1 MPIRTRFFEH
11 YRKADRI
18 MLALIWLM
26 FLFSLGL
33 AFWHDTLIQAAIVGG
48 GTSVVL
54 TALYRAIGGTR
65 VMRCALGA
73 GLMVMAALHINQA
86 QGVIE
91 AHFGI
96 FALLAVLT
104 FYRDWLPILVAA
116 ATIAVHHVVFHAL
129 QHQGFPVFVMDHH
142 GGWAMVFVHAFY
154 VVMETIALLYL
165 AVHSQAEAVESQEML
180 EKMLAVTSQLTVETA
195 EGDAGKVHVS
205 LAKRFDHF
213 LQQLTGLIDG
223 VARDSHGLG
232 QLGQELASASGT
244 LEKGARHQLA
254 EITQMTGS
262 MQRMEDAMGH
272 IAVHVEQAVDHAG
285 KARQQ
290 ILRGQESV
298 GRAQQEITQLASRL
312 NGTHETVQGLAVQA
326 EQIGTVLEVISSIA
340 NQTNLL
346 ALNAAIEAARAG
358 EQGRGFAVVA
368 DEVRSLAQR
377 TAVSTQEIKTII
389 EGLQHGSRQ
398 AVEAM
403 HDSRQGVER
412 CVEDS
417 QVAVEMLRAVGND
430 IAHIDDLNGRIV
442 TTTREQTSANLEI
455 VGRLQSVQSIAQNTA
470 DDVETLARSS
480 ERLPPIAVR
489 LDALGRRFHP

>member
-1 MPIRTRFFEH
+1 MPTRARFFEH

-18 MLALIWLM
+18 MLALVWLM

-33 AFWHDTLIQAAIVGG
+33 AFWHDTLIQAVIVGG

-54 TALYRAIGGTR
+54 TALYRVIGGTR

-91 AHFGI
+91 SHFGI

-129 QHQGFPVFVMDHH
+129 QHQGFPVFVMEHH
-142 GGWAMVFVHAFY
+142 GGWTMVFVHAFY
-154 VVMETIALLYL
+154 VVMETVALLYL

-180 EKMLAVTSQLTVETA
+180 EKMLAVTSQFTA
-195 EGDAGKVHVS
+195 QTAQGEGKVHVS

-213 LQQLTGLIDG
+213 LQQITHLIDG

-232 QLGQELASASGT
+232 QLGQALASASGT

-262 MQRMEDAMGH
+262 MQRMEHAMGH

-285 KARQQ
+285 KASQQ

-312 NGTHETVQGLAVQA
+312 NGTHETVQGLAVQT

-368 DEVRSLAQR
+368 DEVRNLAQR

-398 AVEAM
+398 AVQAM

-417 QVAVEMLRAVGND
+417 QVAVDMLRAVGND

-455 VGRLQSVQSIAQNTA
+455 VGRLQSVQSIAQSTA
-470 DDVETLARSS
+470 DNVETLARSS
-480 ERLPPIAVR
+480 EQLPPIAVR

>member
-1 MPIRTRFFEH
+1 MPVRTRFLEH

-26 FLFSLGL
+26 TLFSVGL
-33 AFWHDTLIQAAIVGG
+33 AFWHDTLIQAIVVGG
-48 GTSVVL
+48 GTSLLL

-116 ATIAVHHVVFHAL
+116 LTIAVHHVVFHAL
-129 QHQGFPVFVMDHH
+129 QHQGFPVFVMEHH
-142 GGWAMVFVHAFY
+142 GGWTMVFVHAFY
-154 VVMETIALLYL
+154 VVMETVALLYL

-180 EKMLAVTSQLTVETA
+180 EKMLAVTTQLTVETA
-195 EGDAGKVHVS
+195 QGEGKAHMS

-213 LQQLTGLIDG
+213 LQQITGLIDG
-223 VARDSHGLG
+223 VSRDSHGLG
-232 QLGQELASASGT
+232 QLGQELAHASGT

-254 EITQMTGS
+254 EIAQMTDS
-262 MQRMEDAMGH
+262 MQRMEHAMGN
-272 IAVHVEQAVDHAG
+272 ITVHVEEAVAHADV
-285 KARQQ
+285 ASQQ

-298 GRAQQEITQLASRL
+298 GRAQHEITQLATRL
-312 NGTHETVQGLAVQA
+312 TDTHQTVQGLAVQA
-326 EQIGTVLEVISSIA
+326 EQIGSVLDVISSIA

-368 DEVRSLAQR
+368 DEVRNLAQR

-389 EGLQHGSRQ
+389 EGLQQGSRE

-403 HDSRQGVER
+403 QDSRQGVER

-417 QVAVEMLRAVGND
+417 QVAVQMLKAVGND
-430 IAHIDDLNGRIV
+430 ITQIDALNGRIV
-442 TTTREQTSANLEI
+442 STTREQTSANLEI
-455 VGRLQSVQSIAQNTA
+455 VGRLQSVQGIAQSTA
-470 DDVETLARSS
+470 QDVEMLARSS
-480 ERLPPIAVR
+480 EQLPPIAVR

>member
-1 MPIRTRFFEH
+1 MPTRTRFFEH

-18 MLALIWLM
+18 MLALVWLM

-33 AFWHDTLIQAAIVGG
+33 AFWHDTLMQAIIVGG
-48 GTSVVL
+48 STSVVL
-54 TALYRAIGGTR
+54 TLLYRAIGGSR

-91 AHFGI
+91 SHFGI

-129 QHQGFPVFVMDHH
+129 QNQGVPVFVMEHH
-142 GGWAMVFVHAFY
+142 GGWTMVFVHAFY
-154 VVMETIALLYL
+154 VVMETVALLYL

-180 EKMLAVTSQLTVETA
+180 EKMLAVTSQFSAPTTH
-195 EGDAGKVHVS
+195 GDGKVHVS

-213 LQQLTGLIDG
+213 LQQITHLIDG

-232 QLGQELASASGT
+232 QLGQALASASGT

-285 KARQQ
+285 KASQQ
-290 ILRGQESV
+290 IQRGQESV
-298 GRAQQEITQLASRL
+298 SRAQQEITQLASRL

-326 EQIGTVLEVISSIA
+326 EQIGSVLEVINSIA

-417 QVAVEMLRAVGND
+417 QVAVDMLRAVGND

-442 TTTREQTSANLEI
+442 TTTREQTTANLEI
-455 VGRLQSVQSIAQNTA
+455 VGRLQSVQSIAQSTA

-480 ERLPPIAVR
+480 EQLPPIAVR
-489 LDALGRRFHP
+489 LDALGRRFHQ

>member
-1 MPIRTRFFEH
+1 MPTRARFFEH

-33 AFWHDTLIQAAIVGG
+33 AFWHDTLMQAAIIGG

-54 TALYRAIGGTR
+54 TALYRAIGSTR

-91 AHFGI
+91 SHFGI

-129 QHQGFPVFVMDHH
+129 QHQGFPVFVMEHH
-142 GGWAMVFVHAFY
+142 GGWTMVFVHAFY
-154 VVMETIALLYL
+154 VVMETVALLYL

-180 EKMLAVTSQLTVETA
+180 EKMLAVTSQFSAQTTHGE
-195 EGDAGKVHVS
+195 GKVHVS

-213 LQQLTGLIDG
+213 LQQITHLIDG

-254 EITQMTGS
+254 QITQMTGS

-285 KARQQ
+285 KASQQ
-290 ILRGQESV
+290 IQRGQESV
-298 GRAQQEITQLASRL
+298 SRAQQEITQLATRL

-326 EQIGTVLEVISSIA
+326 EQIGTVLEVINSIA

-368 DEVRSLAQR
+368 DEVRNLAQR

-417 QVAVEMLRAVGND
+417 QVAVDMLRAVGSD

-442 TTTREQTSANLEI
+442 TTTREQTTANLEI
-455 VGRLQSVQSIAQNTA
+455 VGRLQSVQSIAQSTA

>member
-1 MPIRTRFFEH
+1 MPVHARFLEH

-26 FLFSLGL
+26 TLFSVGL
-33 AFWHDTLIQAAIVGG
+33 AFWHDTLAQAIVVGG

-65 VMRCALGA
+65 AMRCALGA
-73 GLMVMAALHINQA
+73 GLMIMAALHINQA

-91 AHFGI
+91 SHFGI

-116 ATIAVHHVVFHAL
+116 LTIAVHHVVFHAL
-129 QHQGFPVFVMDHH
+129 QHQGFPVFVMEHH
-142 GGWAMVFVHAFY
+142 GGWTMVFVHAFY
-154 VVMETIALLYL
+154 VVMETVALLYL
-165 AVHSQAEAVESQEML
+165 AVHSHAEAVESQEML
-180 EKMLAVTSQLTVETA
+180 EKMLAVTTQFTVETA
-195 EGDAGKVHVS
+195 QGEGKVHVS

-213 LQQLTGLIDG
+213 LHQITGLIDG

-232 QLGQELASASGT
+232 QLGQELAHASGT

-254 EITQMTGS
+254 EIAQMTDS
-262 MQRMEDAMGH
+262 MERMEHAMGN
-272 IAVHVEQAVDHAG
+272 ITVHVEEAVEHAG
-285 KARQQ
+285 VASQQ

-298 GRAQQEITQLASRL
+298 GRAQHEITQLATRL
-312 NGTHETVQGLAVQA
+312 SCTHQTVQGLAVQA
-326 EQIGTVLEVISSIA
+326 EQIGSVLEVISSIA

-389 EGLQHGSRQ
+389 DSLQQGSRE

-417 QVAVEMLRAVGND
+417 QVAVDMLRAVGND
-430 IAHIDDLNGRIV
+430 ISQIDALNGRIV
-442 TTTREQTSANLEI
+442 TTSREQSSANLEI
-455 VGRLQSVQSIAQNTA
+455 VGRLQSVQGIAQSTA
-470 DDVETLARSS
+470 DDVEMLARSS
-480 ERLPPIAVR
+480 EQLPPIAVR
-489 LDALGRRFHP
+489 LDALGRRFHQ

>member
-1 MPIRTRFFEH
+1 MPLRTRFLEH

-26 FLFSLGL
+26 SLFSVGL
-33 AFWHDTLIQAAIVGG
+33 AFWHDTLLQALLVGG
-48 GTSVVL
+48 GTGVVL
-54 TALYRAIGGTR
+54 TALYRVIGGTR

-86 QGVIE
+86 HGVIE
-91 AHFGI
+91 SHFGI

-116 ATIAVHHVVFHAL
+116 LTIAVHHLVFHAL
-129 QHQGFPVFVMDHH
+129 QHQGFPVFVMEHH
-142 GGWAMVFVHAFY
+142 GGWTMIFVHAFY
-154 VVMETIALLYL
+154 VVMETVALLYL
-165 AVHSQAEAVESQEML
+165 AVHSQAEAVEGQEML
-180 EKMLAVTSQLTVETA
+180 EKMLAVTSQFTEKSA
-195 EGDAGKVHVS
+195 QGEDKVRVS

-213 LQQLTGLIDG
+213 LQQLTHLIDG

-232 QLGQELASASGT
+232 QLGQELATASGT
-244 LEKGARHQLA
+244 LEKGARHQLVQIG
-254 EITQMTGS
+254 EMNGS

-272 IAVHVEQAVDHAG
+272 ITVQVEQAVEHAG
-285 KARQQ
+285 QASQQ
-290 ILRGQESV
+290 IVRGQESV
-298 GRAQQEITQLASRL
+298 GRAQDEISQLASRI
-312 NGTHETVQGLAVQA
+312 NGTESTVQSLAVQA
-326 EQIGTVLEVISSIA
+326 EQIGSVLEVISSIA

-377 TAVSTQEIKTII
+377 TALSTQEIKTII
-389 EGLQHGSRQ
+389 EGLQQGSRE

-403 HDSRQGVER
+403 HASREGVER
-412 CVEDS
+412 CVQDS
-417 QVAVEMLRAVGND
+417 QLAVQMLQAVGED
-430 IAHIDDLNGRIV
+430 ITHIDQLNSRIV
-442 TTTREQTSANLEI
+442 ATTREQTSANLEI
-455 VGRLQSVQSIAQNTA
+455 VERLQSVQNIAQSTA

>member
-1 MPIRTRFFEH
+1 MPARMRFMEH
-11 YRKADRI
+11 YRKADHI

-26 FLFSLGL
+26 FVFSVGL
-33 AFWHDTLIQAAIVGG
+33 AFWHDTLVQALIVGG
-48 GTSVVL
+48 GTSLLL

-86 QGVIE
+86 EGVIE
-91 AHFGI
+91 SHFGI

-116 ATIAVHHVVFHAL
+116 LTIAVHHVVFHAL
-129 QHQGFPVFVMDHH
+129 QHQGVPVFVMVHH
-142 GGWAMVFVHAFY
+142 GGWGMIFVHAFY
-154 VVMETIALLYL
+154 VVMETVALLYL
-165 AVHSQAEAVESQEML
+165 ALHSHKDAVESQEML
-180 EKMLAVTSQLTVETA
+180 EKMLAVTSQFSVETA
-195 EGDAGKVHVS
+195 QGEGKVHVS
-205 LAKRFDHF
+205 LTKRFDHF
-213 LQQLTGLIDG
+213 LQQITGLIDG

-232 QLGQELASASGT
+232 QLGQELAHASGT
-244 LEKGARHQLA
+244 LETGARHQLA
-254 EITQMTGS
+254 QIAQMTGS
-262 MQRMEDAMGH
+262 MQRMEDAMGN
-272 IAVHVEQAVDHAG
+272 ITVHVEQAVEHAG
-285 KARQQ
+285 VASKQ
-290 ILRGQESV
+290 ILRGQDSV
-298 GRAQQEITQLASRL
+298 GRAQHEITQLASRL
-312 NGTHETVQGLAVQA
+312 EGTHQTVQGLAVQA
-326 EQIGTVLEVISSIA
+326 EQIGSVLEVISSIA

-389 EGLQHGSRQ
+389 DGLQQGSRQ

-430 IAHIDDLNGRIV
+430 ISQIDQLNGHIV
-442 TTTREQTSANLEI
+442 TTTREQTAANLEI
-455 VGRLQSVQSIAQNTA
+455 VGRLQSVQSIAQSTA
-470 DDVETLARSS
+470 DDVEMLARSS
-480 ERLPPIAVR
+480 EQLPPIAVR
-489 LDALGRRFHP
+489 LDALGRKFHP

>member
-1 MPIRTRFFEH
+1 MPTRARFFEH

-33 AFWHDTLIQAAIVGG
+33 AFWHDTLMQAALIGG

-91 AHFGI
+91 SHFGI

-129 QHQGFPVFVMDHH
+129 QHQGFPVFVMEHH
-142 GGWAMVFVHAFY
+142 GGWTMVFVHAFY
-154 VVMETIALLYL
+154 VVMETVALLYL

-180 EKMLAVTSQLTVETA
+180 EKMLAVTSQFSAQTTQGE
-195 EGDAGKVHVS
+195 GKVHVS

-213 LQQLTGLIDG
+213 LQQITHLIDG

-272 IAVHVEQAVDHAG
+272 ITVHVEQAVDHAG
-285 KARQQ
+285 KASQQ
-290 ILRGQESV
+290 ILRGQESFS
-298 GRAQQEITQLASRL
+298 RAQQEITQLAARL

-326 EQIGTVLEVISSIA
+326 EQIGTVLEVINSIA

-417 QVAVEMLRAVGND
+417 QVAVDMLRAVGND
-430 IAHIDDLNGRIV
+430 IAQIDDLNGRIV
-442 TTTREQTSANLEI
+442 TTTREQTTANLEI
-455 VGRLQSVQSIAQNTA
+455 VGRLQSVQSIAQSTA

-480 ERLPPIAVR
+480 EQLPPIAVR

>member
-1 MPIRTRFFEH
+1 MPVRTRFLEH

-26 FLFSLGL
+26 TLFSVGL
-33 AFWHDTLIQAAIVGG
+33 AFWHDTLIQAIVVGG
-48 GTSVVL
+48 GTSLLL

-116 ATIAVHHVVFHAL
+116 LTIAVHHVVFHAL
-129 QHQGFPVFVMDHH
+129 QHQGFPVFVMEHH

-154 VVMETIALLYL
+154 VVMETVALLYL

-180 EKMLAVTSQLTVETA
+180 EKMLAVTTQFTVETA
-195 EGDAGKVHVS
+195 QGEGKAHMS

-213 LQQLTGLIDG
+213 LQQITGLIDG
-223 VARDSHGLG
+223 VSRDSHGLG
-232 QLGQELASASGT
+232 QLGQELAHASGT

-254 EITQMTGS
+254 EIAQMTDS
-262 MQRMEDAMGH
+262 MQRMEHAMGN
-272 IAVHVEQAVDHAG
+272 ITVHVEEAVAHADV
-285 KARQQ
+285 ASQQ

-298 GRAQQEITQLASRL
+298 GRAQHEITQLATRL
-312 NGTHETVQGLAVQA
+312 TDTHQTVQGLAVQA
-326 EQIGTVLEVISSIA
+326 EQIGSVLDVISSIA

-368 DEVRSLAQR
+368 DEVRLLAQR
-377 TAVSTQEIKTII
+377 TQKSTAEIQGMIERLQGHSEAAVKVISESHSASQLTIEQAGQAGASLTAI
-389 EGLQHGSRQ
+389 GQALRNLNGLNASIASATLQQ
-398 AVEAM
+398 AHV
-403 HDSRQGVER
+403 
-412 CVEDS
+412 VEDINQNVTQAAGLS
-417 QVAVEMLRAVGND
+417 HSTALAAQQSSVASTHLRTLSEQLND
-430 IAHIDDLNGRIV
+430 LLRQFKV
-442 TTTREQTSANLEI
+442 
-455 VGRLQSVQSIAQNTA
+455 
-470 DDVETLARSS
+470 
-480 ERLPPIAVR
+480 
-489 LDALGRRFHP
+489 

>member
-1 MPIRTRFFEH
+1 MPVRTRFLEH

-26 FLFSLGL
+26 TLFSVGL
-33 AFWHDTLIQAAIVGG
+33 AFWHDTLIQAIVVGG
-48 GTSVVL
+48 GTSLLL

-116 ATIAVHHVVFHAL
+116 LTIAVHHVVFHAL
-129 QHQGFPVFVMDHH
+129 QHQGFPVFVMEHH
-142 GGWAMVFVHAFY
+142 GGWTMVFVHAFY
-154 VVMETIALLYL
+154 VVMETVALLYL

-180 EKMLAVTSQLTVETA
+180 EKMLAVTTQLTVETA
-195 EGDAGKVHVS
+195 QGEGKAHMS

-213 LQQLTGLIDG
+213 LQQITGLIDG
-223 VARDSHGLG
+223 VSRDSHGLG
-232 QLGQELASASGT
+232 QLGQELAHASGT

-254 EITQMTGS
+254 EIAQMTDS
-262 MQRMEDAMGH
+262 MQRMEHAMGN
-272 IAVHVEQAVDHAG
+272 ITVHVEEAVAHADV
-285 KARQQ
+285 ASQQ

-298 GRAQQEITQLASRL
+298 GRAQHEITQLATRL
-312 NGTHETVQGLAVQA
+312 TDTHQTVQGLAVQA
-326 EQIGTVLEVISSIA
+326 EQIGSVLDVISSIA

-368 DEVRSLAQR
+368 DEVRNLAQR

-389 EGLQHGSRQ
+389 EGLQQGSRE

-403 HDSRQGVER
+403 QESRQGVER

-417 QVAVEMLRAVGND
+417 QVAVQMLKAVGND
-430 IAHIDDLNGRIV
+430 ITRIDALNGRIV
-442 TTTREQTSANLEI
+442 STTREQTSANLEI
-455 VGRLQSVQSIAQNTA
+455 VGRLQSVQGIAQSTA
-470 DDVETLARSS
+470 QDVEMLARSS
-480 ERLPPIAVR
+480 EQLPPIAVR

>member
-1 MPIRTRFFEH
+1 MPLRTRFQEH

-33 AFWHDTLIQAAIVGG
+33 AFWHDTLLQALIVGG
-48 GTSVVL
+48 GTGMVL
-54 TALYRAIGGTR
+54 TALYRVIGGTR

-86 QGVIE
+86 HGVIE
-91 AHFGI
+91 SHFGI

-116 ATIAVHHVVFHAL
+116 LTIAVHHLVFHAL
-129 QHQGFPVFVMDHH
+129 QHQGLPVFVMEHH
-142 GGWAMVFVHAFY
+142 GGWTMIFVHAFY
-154 VVMETIALLYL
+154 VVMETVALLYL

-180 EKMLAVTSQLTVETA
+180 EKMLAVTSQFTEQSA
-195 EGDAGKVHVS
+195 QGEDKVRVS

-213 LQQLTGLIDG
+213 LQQLTHLIDG

-232 QLGQELASASGT
+232 QLGQELACASGT
-244 LEKGARHQLA
+244 LEKGARHQLVQIG
-254 EITQMTGS
+254 EMNGS

-272 IAVHVEQAVDHAG
+272 ITVQVEQAVEHAG
-285 KARQQ
+285 QASQQ
-290 ILRGQESV
+290 IVRGQESV
-298 GRAQQEITQLASRL
+298 GRAQLEISQLASRI
-312 NGTHETVQGLAVQA
+312 NGTESTVQSLAVQA
-326 EQIGTVLEVISSIA
+326 EQIGSVLEVISSIA

-377 TAVSTQEIKTII
+377 TALSTQEIKTII
-389 EGLQHGSRQ
+389 EGLQQGSRQ

-403 HDSRQGVER
+403 HASREGVER

-417 QVAVEMLRAVGND
+417 QLAVDMLHAVGQD
-430 IAHIDDLNGRIV
+430 IAHIDQLNGRIV

-455 VGRLQSVQSIAQNTA
+455 VERLQSVQTIAQNTA

-489 LDALGRRFHP
+489 LDALGRRFHS

>member
-1 MPIRTRFFEH
+1 MPARARFLEH

-26 FLFSLGL
+26 TLFSVGL
-33 AFWHDTLIQAAIVGG
+33 AFWHDTLTQAIVVGG
-48 GTSVVL
+48 GTSTVL

-104 FYRDWLPILVAA
+104 FYRDWLQILVAA
-116 ATIAVHHVVFHAL
+116 LTIAVHHVVFHAL
-129 QHQGFPVFVMDHH
+129 QHQGFPVFVMAHH
-142 GGWAMVFVHAFY
+142 GGWTMVFVHAFY

-165 AVHSQAEAVESQEML
+165 AVNSQAEAVESEEML
-180 EKMLAVTSQLTVETA
+180 EKMLAVTTQFTVDSAKGE
-195 EGDAGKVHVS
+195 GKVHVS

-213 LQQLTGLIDG
+213 LQQITHLIDG

-232 QLGQELASASGT
+232 QLGQELAHASGT

-254 EITQMTGS
+254 EIAQMTDS

-272 IAVHVEQAVDHAG
+272 ITVHVEEAVEHAG
-285 KARQQ
+285 VASQQ

-298 GRAQQEITQLASRL
+298 GRAQHEITQLATRL
-312 NGTHETVQGLAVQA
+312 EGTNHTVQGLAVQA
-326 EQIGTVLEVISSIA
+326 EQIGSVLEVISSIA

-389 EGLQHGSRQ
+389 EGLQQGSRQ

-417 QVAVEMLRAVGND
+417 QLAVEMLRAVGND
-430 IAHIDDLNGRIV
+430 ITQIDALNGRIV
-442 TTTREQTSANLEI
+442 STTREQTSANQEI

-470 DDVETLARSS
+470 DDVEMLARSS
-480 ERLPPIAVR
+480 EQLPPIAVR
-489 LDALGRRFHP
+489 LDALGRRFHQ

>member
-1 MPIRTRFFEH
+1 MPVRTRFLEH

-26 FLFSLGL
+26 TLFSVGL
-33 AFWHDTLIQAAIVGG
+33 AFWHDTLIQAIVVGG
-48 GTSVVL
+48 GTSLLL

-116 ATIAVHHVVFHAL
+116 LTIAVHHVVFHAL
-129 QHQGFPVFVMDHH
+129 QHQGFPVFVMEHH
-142 GGWAMVFVHAFY
+142 GGWTMVFVHAFY
-154 VVMETIALLYL
+154 VVMETVALLYL

-180 EKMLAVTSQLTVETA
+180 EKMLAVTTQLTVETA
-195 EGDAGKVHVS
+195 QGEGKAHMS

-213 LQQLTGLIDG
+213 LQQITGLIDG
-223 VARDSHGLG
+223 VSRDSHGLG
-232 QLGQELASASGT
+232 QLGQELAHASGT

-254 EITQMTGS
+254 EIAQMTDS
-262 MQRMEDAMGH
+262 MQRMEHAMGN
-272 IAVHVEQAVDHAG
+272 ITVHVEEAVAHADV
-285 KARQQ
+285 ASQQ
-290 ILRGQESV
+290 ILRGQASV
-298 GRAQQEITQLASRL
+298 GRAQHEITQLATRL
-312 NGTHETVQGLAVQA
+312 TDTHQTVQGLAVQA
-326 EQIGTVLEVISSIA
+326 EKIGSVLDVISSIA

-368 DEVRSLAQR
+368 DEVRNLAQR

-389 EGLQHGSRQ
+389 EGLQQGSRE

-403 HDSRQGVER
+403 QDSRQGVER

-417 QVAVEMLRAVGND
+417 QVAVQMLKAVGND
-430 IAHIDDLNGRIV
+430 ITRIDALNGRIV
-442 TTTREQTSANLEI
+442 STTREQTSANLEI
-455 VGRLQSVQSIAQNTA
+455 VGRLQSVQGIAQSTA
-470 DDVETLARSS
+470 QDVEMLARSS
-480 ERLPPIAVR
+480 EQLPPIAVR

>member
-1 MPIRTRFFEH
+1 MPARTRFLEH

-26 FLFSLGL
+26 TLFSVGL
-33 AFWHDTLIQAAIVGG
+33 AFWHDTLIQAIVVGG
-48 GTSVVL
+48 GTSLLL

-116 ATIAVHHVVFHAL
+116 LTIAVHHVVFHAL
-129 QHQGFPVFVMDHH
+129 QHQGFPVFVMEHH
-142 GGWAMVFVHAFY
+142 GGWTMVFVHAFY
-154 VVMETIALLYL
+154 VVMETVALLYL

-180 EKMLAVTSQLTVETA
+180 EKMLAVTTQLTVETA
-195 EGDAGKVHVS
+195 QGEGKAHMS

-213 LQQLTGLIDG
+213 LQQITGLIDG
-223 VARDSHGLG
+223 VSRDSHGLG
-232 QLGQELASASGT
+232 QLGQELAHASGT

-254 EITQMTGS
+254 EIAQMTDS
-262 MQRMEDAMGH
+262 MQRMEHAMGN
-272 IAVHVEQAVDHAG
+272 ITVHVEEAVAHADV
-285 KARQQ
+285 ASQQ

-298 GRAQQEITQLASRL
+298 GRAQHEITQLAKRL
-312 NGTHETVQGLAVQA
+312 TDTHQTVQGLAVQA
-326 EQIGTVLEVISSIA
+326 EQIGSVLDVISSIA

-368 DEVRSLAQR
+368 DEVRNLAQR

-389 EGLQHGSRQ
+389 EGLQQGSRE

-403 HDSRQGVER
+403 QDSRQGVER

-417 QVAVEMLRAVGND
+417 QVAVQMLKAVGND
-430 IAHIDDLNGRIV
+430 ITRIDALNGRIV
-442 TTTREQTSANLEI
+442 STTREQTSANLEI
-455 VGRLQSVQSIAQNTA
+455 VGRLQSVQGIAQSTA
-470 DDVETLARSS
+470 QDVEMLARSS
-480 ERLPPIAVR
+480 EQLPPIAVR

>member
-1 MPIRTRFFEH
+1 MPTRTRFFEH

-18 MLALIWLM
+18 MLALVWLM

-33 AFWHDTLIQAAIVGG
+33 AFWHDTLVQAVLVGG

-116 ATIAVHHVVFHAL
+116 ATIALHHVVFHAL
-129 QHQGFPVFVMDHH
+129 QHQGFPVFVMAHH
-142 GGWAMVFVHAFY
+142 GGWTMVFVHAFY
-154 VVMETIALLYL
+154 VVMETVALLYL

-180 EKMLAVTSQLTVETA
+180 EKMLAVTSQFTA
-195 EGDAGKVHVS
+195 QTAQGEGKVHVS

-213 LQQLTGLIDG
+213 LQQLTHLIDG

-232 QLGQELASASGT
+232 QLGEELASASGT

-285 KARQQ
+285 KASQQ

-312 NGTHETVQGLAVQA
+312 NGTHETVQGLAVQT
-326 EQIGTVLEVISSIA
+326 EQIGTVLDVISSIA

-368 DEVRSLAQR
+368 DEVRNLAQR

-398 AVEAM
+398 AVQAM
-403 HDSRQGVER
+403 HDSRQGVDR

-417 QVAVEMLRAVGND
+417 QVAVDMLRAVGND

-455 VGRLQSVQSIAQNTA
+455 VGRLQSVQSIAQSTA
-470 DDVETLARSS
+470 DNVETLARSS

-489 LDALGRRFHP
+489 LEALGRRFHP

>member
-1 MPIRTRFFEH
+1 MPTRPRFLEH

-18 MLALIWLM
+18 MLALVWLM

-33 AFWHDTLIQAAIVGG
+33 AFWHDTWLQALTVGA

-54 TALYRAIGGTR
+54 TVLYRALGGTR
-65 VMRCALGA
+65 LMRCLLGA

-91 AHFGI
+91 SHFGI

-129 QHQGFPVFVMDHH
+129 QHQGFPVFVMEHH
-142 GGWAMVFVHAFY
+142 GGWSMVFVHAFY
-154 VVMETIALLYL
+154 VVMETVALLYL
-165 AVHSQAEAVESQEML
+165 AIHSQREAVESQEML
-180 EKMLAVTSQLTVETA
+180 EKMLAVTTQLTVETA
-195 EGDAGKVHVS
+195 QGEGKVHVS

-213 LQQLTGLIDG
+213 LQQITHLIDG
-223 VARDSHGLG
+223 VARDSQGLG

-272 IAVHVEQAVDHAG
+272 ITVHVEQAVEHAG
-285 KARQQ
+285 QASQQ
-290 ILRGQESV
+290 IVRGQESV
-298 GRAQQEITQLASRL
+298 GRAQHEISQLASRIH
-312 NGTHETVQGLAVQA
+312 GTHSTVQDLAAQA
-326 EQIGTVLEVISSIA
+326 EQIGSVLEVISSIA

-417 QVAVEMLRAVGND
+417 QLAVEMLRAVGND
-430 IAHIDDLNGRIV
+430 ISQIDALNGRIV
-442 TTTREQTSANLEI
+442 STTREQSTANVEI
-455 VGRLQSVQSIAQNTA
+455 VGRLQSVQSIAQSTA
-470 DDVETLARSS
+470 QDVETLARSS

-489 LDALGRRFHP
+489 LDALGRRFHQ

>member
-1 MPIRTRFFEH
+1 MPVRTRFLEH

-33 AFWHDTLIQAAIVGG
+33 AFWHNTLIQALTVGG
-48 GTSVVL
+48 GTGVVL
-54 TALYRAIGGTR
+54 TALYRVIGGTR

-86 QGVIE
+86 HGVIE
-91 AHFGI
+91 SHFGI

-116 ATIAVHHVVFHAL
+116 LTIAVHHVVFHAL
-129 QHQGFPVFVMDHH
+129 QHQGVPVFVMEHH
-142 GGWAMVFVHAFY
+142 GGWTMIFVHAFY
-154 VVMETIALLYL
+154 VVMETVALLYL
-165 AVHSQAEAVESQEML
+165 AVHSQADALESQEML
-180 EKMLAVTSQLTVETA
+180 EKMLAVTSQFTVESA
-195 EGDAGKVHVS
+195 KGEGKSRVS
-205 LAKRFDHF
+205 LATRFDHF
-213 LQQLTGLIDG
+213 LQQLTHLIDG

-232 QLGQELASASGT
+232 QLGQELATASGT

-254 EITQMTGS
+254 QIGEMTGS
-262 MQRMEDAMGH
+262 MQRMEGAMSH
-272 IAVHVEQAVDHAG
+272 ITVQVEQAVEHAG
-285 KARQQ
+285 QASQQ
-290 ILRGQESV
+290 IVRGQESV
-298 GRAQQEITQLASRL
+298 GRAQHEISQLAARI
-312 NGTHETVQGLAVQA
+312 NGTESTVQSLAVQA
-326 EQIGTVLEVISSIA
+326 EQIGSVLEVISSIA

-377 TAVSTQEIKTII
+377 TALSTQEIKTII

-403 HDSRQGVER
+403 HASREGVER

-417 QVAVEMLRAVGND
+417 QLAVDMLRAVGQD
-430 IAHIDDLNGRIV
+430 IAHIDQLNGRIV
-442 TTTREQTSANLEI
+442 TTTREQSSANLEI
-455 VGRLQSVQSIAQNTA
+455 VERLQSVQNIAQNTA

-489 LDALGRRFHP
+489 LEALGRKFHP

>member
-1 MPIRTRFFEH
+1 MPTRTRFFEH

-18 MLALIWLM
+18 MLALVWLM

-33 AFWHDTLIQAAIVGG
+33 AFWHDTLMQAIIVGG
-48 GTSVVL
+48 STSVVL
-54 TALYRAIGGTR
+54 TLLYRAIGGSR

-91 AHFGI
+91 SHFGI

-129 QHQGFPVFVMDHH
+129 QHQGVPVFVMEHH
-142 GGWAMVFVHAFY
+142 GGWTMVFVHAFY
-154 VVMETIALLYL
+154 VVMETVALLYL

-180 EKMLAVTSQLTVETA
+180 EKMLSVTTQISAQTA
-195 EGDAGKVHVS
+195 QGEGKVHMS

-213 LQQLTGLIDG
+213 LQQITHLIDG

-254 EITQMTGS
+254 EITEMTGS

-285 KARQQ
+285 KASQQ

-326 EQIGTVLEVISSIA
+326 EQIGTVLDVISSIA

-358 EQGRGFAVVA
+358 GAGRGFAVVA

-377 TAVSTQEIKTII
+377 TAGATAEIQGLIG
-389 EGLQHGSRQ
+389 GLQTAAHQSVEGMRAQVEHAEATARQ
-398 AVEAM
+398 AQAA
-403 HDSRQGVER
+403 DGAL
-412 CVEDS
+412 D
-417 QVAVEMLRAVGND
+417 
-430 IAHIDDLNGRIV
+430 
-442 TTTREQTSANLEI
+442 EI
-455 VGRLQSVQSIAQNTA
+455 VGAIQTISDTAMRIADVTAQQSGAVSEIRDNSERIHRLGEDNLLRIGQGRSQGEHLLILGGQLNTA
-470 DDVETLARSS
+470 VQAFR
-480 ERLPPIAVR
+480 V
-489 LDALGRRFHP
+489 

>member
-1 MPIRTRFFEH
+1 MPTRARFFEH

-18 MLALIWLM
+18 MLALVWLM

-91 AHFGI
+91 SHFGI

-129 QHQGFPVFVMDHH
+129 QHQGIPVFVMEHH
-142 GGWAMVFVHAFY
+142 GGWTMVFVHAFY
-154 VVMETIALLYL
+154 VVMETVALLYL

-180 EKMLAVTSQLTVETA
+180 EKMLAVTSQFTA
-195 EGDAGKVHVS
+195 QTAQGEGKVHVS

-213 LQQLTGLIDG
+213 LQQITHLIDG

-232 QLGQELASASGT
+232 QLGQALASASGT

-262 MQRMEDAMGH
+262 MQRMEHAMGH

-285 KARQQ
+285 KASQQ

-312 NGTHETVQGLAVQA
+312 NGTHETVQGLAVQT

-368 DEVRSLAQR
+368 DEVRNLAQR

-398 AVEAM
+398 AVQAM

-417 QVAVEMLRAVGND
+417 QVAVDMLRAVGND

-455 VGRLQSVQSIAQNTA
+455 VGRLQSVQSIAQSTA
-470 DDVETLARSS
+470 DNVETLARSS
-480 ERLPPIAVR
+480 EQLPPIAVR

>member
-1 MPIRTRFFEH
+1 MPTRTRFFEH

-18 MLALIWLM
+18 MLALVWLM

-33 AFWHDTLIQAAIVGG
+33 AFWHDTLMQAIIVGG
-48 GTSVVL
+48 STSVVL
-54 TALYRAIGGTR
+54 TLLYRAIGGSR

-91 AHFGI
+91 SHFGI

-129 QHQGFPVFVMDHH
+129 QHQGFPVFVMEHH
-142 GGWAMVFVHAFY
+142 GGWTMVFVHAFY
-154 VVMETIALLYL
+154 VVMETVALLYL

-180 EKMLAVTSQLTVETA
+180 EKMLSVTTQISAQTA
-195 EGDAGKVHVS
+195 QGEGKVHMS

-213 LQQLTGLIDG
+213 LQQITHLIDG

-285 KARQQ
+285 KASQQ

-312 NGTHETVQGLAVQA
+312 NGTHETVQGLALQA
-326 EQIGTVLEVISSIA
+326 EQIGTVLDVISSIA

-368 DEVRSLAQR
+368 DEVRNLAQR

-389 EGLQHGSRQ
+389 ESLQHGSRQ

-403 HDSRQGVER
+403 HDSRQGVDR

-417 QVAVEMLRAVGND
+417 QVAVDMLRAVGSD
-430 IAHIDDLNGRIV
+430 IAQIDDLNGRIV
-442 TTTREQTSANLEI
+442 TTTREQTEANLEI
-455 VGRLQSVQSIAQNTA
+455 VGRLQSVQSIAQSTA
-470 DDVETLARSS
+470 NDVETLARSS
-480 ERLPPIAVR
+480 EQLPPIAVR
-489 LDALGRRFHP
+489 LDALGRRFHQ

>member
-1 MPIRTRFFEH
+1 MPTRARFFEH

-33 AFWHDTLIQAAIVGG
+33 AFWHDTLMQAAMIGG

-54 TALYRAIGGTR
+54 TALYRAIGSTR

-91 AHFGI
+91 SHFGI

-129 QHQGFPVFVMDHH
+129 QHQGFPVFVMEHH
-142 GGWAMVFVHAFY
+142 GGWTMVFVHAFY
-154 VVMETIALLYL
+154 VVMETVALLYL

-180 EKMLAVTSQLTVETA
+180 EKMLAVTSQFSAQTTQGE
-195 EGDAGKVHVS
+195 GKVHVS

-213 LQQLTGLIDG
+213 LQQITHLIDG

-254 EITQMTGS
+254 QITQMTDS

-285 KARQQ
+285 KASQQ
-290 ILRGQESV
+290 IQRGQESV
-298 GRAQQEITQLASRL
+298 SRAQQEITQLATRL

-326 EQIGTVLEVISSIA
+326 EQIGSVLEVINSIA

-417 QVAVEMLRAVGND
+417 QVAVDMLRAVGSD

-442 TTTREQTSANLEI
+442 TTTREQTTANLEI
-455 VGRLQSVQSIAQNTA
+455 VGRLQSVQSIAQSTA

-489 LDALGRRFHP
+489 LDALGRRFHQ

>member
-1 MPIRTRFFEH
+1 MPTRTRFFEH

-18 MLALIWLM
+18 MLALVWLM

-33 AFWHDTLIQAAIVGG
+33 AFWHDTLMQAIIVGG
-48 GTSVVL
+48 STSVVL
-54 TALYRAIGGTR
+54 TLLYRAIGGSR

-73 GLMVMAALHINQA
+73 GLMVVAALHINQA

-91 AHFGI
+91 SHFGI

-129 QHQGFPVFVMDHH
+129 QNQGVPVFVMEHH
-142 GGWAMVFVHAFY
+142 GGWTMVFVHAFY
-154 VVMETIALLYL
+154 VVMETVALLYL

-180 EKMLAVTSQLTVETA
+180 EKMLSVTTQISAQTA
-195 EGDAGKVHVS
+195 QGEGKVHMS

-213 LQQLTGLIDG
+213 LQQITHLIDG

-285 KARQQ
+285 KASQQ

-326 EQIGTVLEVISSIA
+326 EQIGTVLDVISSIA

-368 DEVRSLAQR
+368 DEVRNLAQR

-389 EGLQHGSRQ
+389 ESLQHGSRQ

-403 HDSRQGVER
+403 HDSRQGVDR

-417 QVAVEMLRAVGND
+417 QVAVDMLRAVGSD
-430 IAHIDDLNGRIV
+430 IAQIDDLNGRIV
-442 TTTREQTSANLEI
+442 TTTREQTEANLEI
-455 VGRLQSVQSIAQNTA
+455 VGRLQSVQSIAQSTA
-470 DDVETLARSS
+470 NDVETLARSS
-480 ERLPPIAVR
+480 EQLPPIAVR
-489 LDALGRRFHP
+489 LDALGRRFHQ

>member
-1 MPIRTRFFEH
+1 MPVRTRFLEH

-26 FLFSLGL
+26 FVFSVGL
-33 AFWHDTLIQAAIVGG
+33 AFWHDTLVQALIVGG
-48 GTSVVL
+48 GTSMLL

-86 QGVIE
+86 EGVIE
-91 AHFGI
+91 SHFGI

-116 ATIAVHHVVFHAL
+116 LTIAVHHVVFHAL
-129 QHQGFPVFVMDHH
+129 QHQGVPVFVMAHH
-142 GGWAMVFVHAFY
+142 GGWGMIFVHAFY
-154 VVMETIALLYL
+154 VVMETVALLYL
-165 AVHSQAEAVESQEML
+165 ALHSHKDAVESQEML
-180 EKMLAVTSQLTVETA
+180 EKMLAVTSQFSVETA
-195 EGDAGKVHVS
+195 QGEGKVHVS
-205 LAKRFDHF
+205 LTKRFDHF
-213 LQQLTGLIDG
+213 LQQITGLIDG

-232 QLGQELASASGT
+232 QLGQELAHASGT
-244 LEKGARHQLA
+244 LETGARHQLA
-254 EITQMTGS
+254 QIAQMTGS
-262 MQRMEDAMGH
+262 MQRMEDAMGN
-272 IAVHVEQAVDHAG
+272 ITVHVEQAVEHAG
-285 KARQQ
+285 VASKQ
-290 ILRGQESV
+290 ILRGQDSV
-298 GRAQQEITQLASRL
+298 GRAQHEITQLASRL
-312 NGTHETVQGLAVQA
+312 EGTHQTVQGLAVQA
-326 EQIGTVLEVISSIA
+326 EQIGSVLEVISSIA

-389 EGLQHGSRQ
+389 DGLQQGSRQ

-430 IAHIDDLNGRIV
+430 ITQIDELNGRIV
-442 TTTREQTSANLEI
+442 TTTREQTAANLEI
-455 VGRLQSVQSIAQNTA
+455 VGRLQSVQSIAQSTA
-470 DDVETLARSS
+470 DDVEMLARSS
-480 ERLPPIAVR
+480 EQLPPIAVR
-489 LDALGRRFHP
+489 LDALGRKFHP

>member
-1 MPIRTRFFEH
+1 MPLRTRFLEH

-26 FLFSLGL
+26 TLFSVGL
-33 AFWHDTLIQAAIVGG
+33 AFWHDTLTQAIVVGG
-48 GTSVVL
+48 GTSTVL

-116 ATIAVHHVVFHAL
+116 LTIAVHHVVFHAL
-129 QHQGFPVFVMDHH
+129 QHQGFPVFVMAHH
-142 GGWAMVFVHAFY
+142 GGWTMVFVHAFY

-165 AVHSQAEAVESQEML
+165 AVNSQAEAVESEEML
-180 EKMLAVTSQLTVETA
+180 EKMLAVTTQFTVEIA
-195 EGDAGKVHVS
+195 KGEGKVHVS

-213 LQQLTGLIDG
+213 LQQITHLIDG

-232 QLGQELASASGT
+232 QLGQELAHASGT

-254 EITQMTGS
+254 EIAQMTDS

-272 IAVHVEQAVDHAG
+272 ITVHVEEAVEHAG
-285 KARQQ
+285 VASQQ

-298 GRAQQEITQLASRL
+298 GRAQHEITQLATRL
-312 NGTHETVQGLAVQA
+312 EGTHHTVQGLAVQA
-326 EQIGTVLEVISSIA
+326 EQIGSVLDVISSIA

-389 EGLQHGSRQ
+389 EGLQQGSRQ

-417 QVAVEMLRAVGND
+417 QLAVEMLRAVGND
-430 IAHIDDLNGRIV
+430 ITQIDALNGRIV
-442 TTTREQTSANLEI
+442 STTREQTSANQEI

-470 DDVETLARSS
+470 DDVEMLARSS
-480 ERLPPIAVR
+480 EQLPPIAVR

>member
-1 MPIRTRFFEH
+1 MPLRTRFQEH

-33 AFWHDTLIQAAIVGG
+33 AFWHGTLLQALIVGG
-48 GTSVVL
+48 GTGIVL
-54 TALYRAIGGTR
+54 TALYRVIGGTR

-86 QGVIE
+86 HGVIE
-91 AHFGI
+91 SHFGI

-116 ATIAVHHVVFHAL
+116 LTIAVHHLVFHAL
-129 QHQGFPVFVMDHH
+129 QHQGLQVFVMEHH
-142 GGWAMVFVHAFY
+142 GGWTMIFVHAFY
-154 VVMETIALLYL
+154 VLMETVALLYL

-180 EKMLAVTSQLTVETA
+180 EKMLAVTSQFTEQSA
-195 EGDAGKVHVS
+195 QGEDKVRVS

-213 LQQLTGLIDG
+213 LQQLTHLIDG

-232 QLGQELASASGT
+232 QLGQELACASGT
-244 LEKGARHQLA
+244 LEKGARHQLVQIG
-254 EITQMTGS
+254 EMNGS

-272 IAVHVEQAVDHAG
+272 ITVQVEQAVEHAG
-285 KARQQ
+285 QASQQ
-290 ILRGQESV
+290 IVRGQESV
-298 GRAQQEITQLASRL
+298 GRAQLEISQLASRI
-312 NGTHETVQGLAVQA
+312 NGTESTVQSLAVQA
-326 EQIGTVLEVISSIA
+326 EQIGSVLEVISSIA

-377 TAVSTQEIKTII
+377 TALSTQEIKTII
-389 EGLQHGSRQ
+389 EGLQHGSRE

-403 HDSRQGVER
+403 HASREGVER
-412 CVEDS
+412 CVQDS
-417 QVAVEMLRAVGND
+417 QLAVQMLRAVGED
-430 IAHIDDLNGRIV
+430 IAHIDQLNGHIV
-442 TTTREQTSANLEI
+442 ATTREQTSANLEI
-455 VGRLQSVQSIAQNTA
+455 VERLQSVQSIAQSTA

>member
-1 MPIRTRFFEH
+1 MPSPTRFFEH

-33 AFWHDTLIQAAIVGG
+33 AFWHDTLMQAVVVGG
-48 GTSVVL
+48 ATSVLL
-54 TALYRAIGGTR
+54 TALYRAIGGSR

-86 QGVIE
+86 QGLIE

-129 QHQGFPVFVMDHH
+129 QHQGFPVFVMEHH
-142 GGWAMVFVHAFY
+142 AGWSMVFVHAFY

-180 EKMLAVTSQLTVETA
+180 EKMLAVTSQVSTQTSQGESKA
-195 EGDAGKVHVS
+195 HVS

-213 LQQLTGLIDG
+213 LQQITHLIDG
-223 VARDSHGLG
+223 VARDSQGLG
-232 QLGQELASASGT
+232 ELGQELASASGT
-244 LEKGARHQLA
+244 LEKGARHQLG

-272 IAVHVEQAVDHAG
+272 IAVHVEQAVDRAG
-285 KARQQ
+285 KASQQ
-290 ILRGQESV
+290 VLRGQESV

-312 NGTHETVQGLAVQA
+312 NGTHATVQGLAAQA
-326 EQIGTVLEVISSIA
+326 EQIGSVLEVINSIA

-389 EGLQHGSRQ
+389 EGLQQGSRE

-417 QVAVEMLRAVGND
+417 QVAVDMLRAVGDD

-455 VGRLQSVQSIAQNTA
+455 VGRLQSVQSIAQSTA

-489 LDALGRRFHP
+489 LDALGKRFHQT

>member
-1 MPIRTRFFEH
+1 MPVRARFLEH

-26 FLFSLGL
+26 TLFSLGL
-33 AFWHDTLIQAAIVGG
+33 AFWHDTLIQAVVIGG
-48 GTSVVL
+48 GTSLVL
-54 TALYRAIGGTR
+54 TALYRALGGTR

-91 AHFGI
+91 SHFGI

-116 ATIAVHHVVFHAL
+116 LTIAVHHLVFHAL
-129 QHQGFPVFVMDHH
+129 QHQGFPVFVMEHH
-142 GGWAMVFVHAFY
+142 GGWSMVFVHAFY
-154 VVMETIALLYL
+154 VVMETVALLYL
-165 AVHSQAEAVESQEML
+165 AVHSQAEAVESQDML
-180 EKMLAVTSQLTVETA
+180 EKMLAVTSQFTVETVKG
-195 EGDAGKVHVS
+195 EGKARVS

-213 LQQLTGLIDG
+213 LQQITHLIDG

-232 QLGQELASASGT
+232 QLGQELAHASGT

-254 EITQMTGS
+254 EISEMTGS
-262 MQRMEDAMGH
+262 MQRMEHAMGN
-272 IAVHVEQAVDHAG
+272 IAVHVEHAVEHAG
-285 KARQQ
+285 VASQQ

-298 GRAQQEITQLASRL
+298 GRAQHEITQLATRL
-312 NGTHETVQGLAVQA
+312 EGTNQTVQGLAVQA
-326 EQIGTVLEVISSIA
+326 EQIGSVLEVISSIA

-377 TAVSTQEIKTII
+377 TAVSTQEIRTII
-389 EGLQHGSRQ
+389 EGLQQGSRE
-398 AVEAM
+398 AVAAM

-430 IAHIDDLNGRIV
+430 ITQIDALNGRIV
-442 TTTREQTSANLEI
+442 TTTREQTAANLEI
-455 VGRLQSVQSIAQNTA
+455 VGRLQSVQGIAQSTV
-470 DDVETLARSS
+470 DDVELLARSS
-480 ERLPPIAVR
+480 EQLPPIAVR

>member
-1 MPIRTRFFEH
+1 MPFRTRFLEH

-33 AFWHDTLIQAAIVGG
+33 AFWHDTFTQAVIVGG
-48 GTSVVL
+48 GTGVVL

-116 ATIAVHHVVFHAL
+116 LTIAVHHLVFHAL
-129 QHQGFPVFVMDHH
+129 QHQGWPVFVMEHH
-142 GGWAMVFVHAFY
+142 GGWTMIFVHAFY
-154 VVMETIALLYL
+154 VVMESVALLYL
-165 AVHSQAEAVESQEML
+165 AVHSHAEAVESQEML
-180 EKMLAVTSQLTVETA
+180 EKMLAVTSQFSEETA
-195 EGDAGKVHVS
+195 KGEDKERVS

-213 LQQLTGLIDG
+213 LQQLTHLIDG

-232 QLGQELASASGT
+232 QLGQELATASGT
-244 LEKGARHQLA
+244 LEQGARHQLA
-254 EITQMTGS
+254 QINEMTGS
-262 MQRMEDAMGH
+262 MQRMEDATGH
-272 IAVHVEQAVDHAG
+272 ITVHVEQAVEHAG
-285 KARQQ
+285 QASQQ
-290 ILRGQESV
+290 IERGQQSV
-298 GRAQQEITQLASRL
+298 GRAQHEITQLASRI
-312 NGTHETVQGLAVQA
+312 NGTQSTVQSLAVQA
-326 EQIGTVLEVISSIA
+326 EQIGSVLEVISSIA

-377 TAVSTQEIKTII
+377 TALSTQEIRTII
-389 EGLQHGSRQ
+389 EGLQQGSRQ

-417 QVAVEMLRAVGND
+417 QVAVDMLRAVGED
-430 IAHIDDLNGRIV
+430 IAHIDQLNGRIV
-442 TTTREQTSANLEI
+442 TTTREQSSANLEI
-455 VGRLQSVQSIAQNTA
+455 VERLQSVQHIAQNTA

>member
-1 MPIRTRFFEH
+1 MPTRPRFLEH

-18 MLALIWLM
+18 MLALVWLM

-33 AFWHDTLIQAAIVGG
+33 AFWHDTWLQALTVGA

-54 TALYRAIGGTR
+54 TVLYRAFGGTR
-65 VMRCALGA
+65 LMRCLLGA

-91 AHFGI
+91 SHFGI

-129 QHQGFPVFVMDHH
+129 QHQGFPVFVMEHH
-142 GGWAMVFVHAFY
+142 GGWSMVFVHAFY
-154 VVMETIALLYL
+154 VVMETVALLYL
-165 AVHSQAEAVESQEML
+165 AIHSQREAVESQEML
-180 EKMLAVTSQLTVETA
+180 EKMLAVTTQLTVETA
-195 EGDAGKVHVS
+195 QGEGKVHVS

-213 LQQLTGLIDG
+213 LQQITHLIDG
-223 VARDSHGLG
+223 VTRDSQGLG

-272 IAVHVEQAVDHAG
+272 ITVHVEQAVEHAG
-285 KARQQ
+285 QASQQ
-290 ILRGQESV
+290 IVRGQESV
-298 GRAQQEITQLASRL
+298 GRAQHEITQLASRIH
-312 NGTHETVQGLAVQA
+312 GTHCTVQDLAAQA
-326 EQIGTVLEVISSIA
+326 EQIGSVLEVISSIA

-377 TAVSTQEIKTII
+377 TAVSTQEIKQII

-403 HDSRQGVER
+403 HDSQQGVER
-412 CVEDS
+412 CVQDS
-417 QVAVEMLRAVGND
+417 QLAVQMLQAVGAD
-430 IAHIDDLNGRIV
+430 IARIDALNGRIV
-442 TTTREQTSANLEI
+442 STTREQSTANLEI
-455 VGRLQSVQSIAQNTA
+455 VGRLQAVQSIAQSTA

-489 LDALGRRFHP
+489 LDALGRRFHQ